1 MEDES
6 RRVKV
11 ASVFSS
17 MHTSVVVAS
26 AKMLVELKRY
36 NYVTPT
42 NFLEL
47 VKVRSRRNMYTSP
60 GLLAPPQKRG
70 SVERAF
76 ACCGGGALCVSGWNS
91 ALEQAMIIASWP
103 CGNSAK
109 IGICGRRQGYVHDVI
124 SPEVAT
130 LCLTPTLSVTGR
142 GTKLSWLSGGE
153 RFPSS
158 ATSSETD
165 SPS

>member
-26 AKMLVELKRY
+26 ARMLVELKRY

-47 VKVRSRRNMYTSP
+47 VKVQESESW
-60 GLLAPPQKRG
+60 GFVPPAKTRG
-70 SVERAF
+70 NA
-76 ACCGGGALCVSGWNS
+76 
-91 ALEQAMIIASWP
+91 
-103 CGNSAK
+103 
-109 IGICGRRQGYVHDVI
+109 
-124 SPEVAT
+124 
-130 LCLTPTLSVTGR
+130 
-142 GTKLSWLSGGE
+142 
-153 RFPSS
+153 
-158 ATSSETD
+158 
-165 SPS
+165 

>member
-47 VKVRSRRNMYTSP
+47 VKVRSRRN
-60 GLLAPPQKRG
+60 APPRG
-70 SVERAF
+70 FWHRPRK
-76 ACCGGGALCVSGWNS
+76 GGV
-91 ALEQAMIIASWP
+91 
-103 CGNSAK
+103 
-109 IGICGRRQGYVHDVI
+109 
-124 SPEVAT
+124 
-130 LCLTPTLSVTGR
+130 
-142 GTKLSWLSGGE
+142 
-153 RFPSS
+153 
-158 ATSSETD
+158 
-165 SPS
+165 

>member
-47 VKVRSRRNMYTSP
+47 VKVTPETGDTVYKPTPLALCISP
-60 GLLAPPQKRG
+60 R
-70 SVERAF
+70 
-76 ACCGGGALCVSGWNS
+76 GGGSIRDLG
-91 ALEQAMIIASWP
+91 
-103 CGNSAK
+103 
-109 IGICGRRQGYVHDVI
+109 
-124 SPEVAT
+124 
-130 LCLTPTLSVTGR
+130 
-142 GTKLSWLSGGE
+142 
-153 RFPSS
+153 
-158 ATSSETD
+158 
-165 SPS
+165 

>member
-6 RRVKV
+6 RRVKI

-47 VKVRSRRNMYTSP
+47 VKVT
-60 GLLAPPQKRG
+60 
-70 SVERAF
+70 
-76 ACCGGGALCVSGWNS
+76 
-91 ALEQAMIIASWP
+91 
-103 CGNSAK
+103 
-109 IGICGRRQGYVHDVI
+109 VH
-124 SPEVAT
+124 VAWH
-130 LCLTPTLSVTGR
+130 L
-142 GTKLSWLSGGE
+142 
-153 RFPSS
+153 
-158 ATSSETD
+158 
-165 SPS
+165 

>member
-47 VKVRSRRNMYTSP
+47 VKVKTATTCKYAPTP
-60 GLLAPPQKRG
+60 IGL
-70 SVERAF
+70 F
-76 ACCGGGALCVSGWNS
+76 
-91 ALEQAMIIASWP
+91 
-103 CGNSAK
+103 
-109 IGICGRRQGYVHDVI
+109 GR
-124 SPEVAT
+124 
-130 LCLTPTLSVTGR
+130 
-142 GTKLSWLSGGE
+142 
-153 RFPSS
+153 
-158 ATSSETD
+158 
-165 SPS
+165 

>member
-47 VKVRSRRNMYTSP
+47 VKVKSQRNTNTP
-60 GLLAPPQKRG
+60 PRGLWDHPTKGEGKRLRVAAMALP
-70 SVERAF
+70 SL
-76 ACCGGGALCVSGWNS
+76 LCVW
-91 ALEQAMIIASWP
+91 LEFGATASDA
-103 CGNSAK
+103 N
-109 IGICGRRQGYVHDVI
+109 R
-124 SPEVAT
+124 
-130 LCLTPTLSVTGR
+130 CLTVPFLCPKIILCMT
-142 GTKLSWLSGGE
+142 
-153 RFPSS
+153 
-158 ATSSETD
+158 
-165 SPS
+165 